1 MKIEEQEV
9 LLQAAQRGFEILRT
23 KRADYTGTSDVLDI
37 FKTISLETGISAS
50 QLIKYEISK
59 KKHRI
64 YSLQSKETINHESIE
79 DNLIDIMN
87 YYFLLSCLELEEFCR
102 DTNICRYNSDIPTLD
117 EITRYPDALDY

>member
-64 YSLQSKETINHESIE
+64 YSLRSKKVINHESVE

-87 YYFLLSCLELEEFCR
+87 YYFLLSCLELEEFCQYA
-102 DTNICRYNSDIPTLD
+102 NISRCNNEIPPLD
-117 EITRYPDALDY
+117 EIVGCTDNLDY

>member
-87 YYFLLSCLELEEFCR
+87 YYFILSCLELEEFCEYA
-102 DTNICRYNSDIPTLD
+102 NICGYNSEVPTLG
-117 EITRYPDALDY
+117 EITDFDH